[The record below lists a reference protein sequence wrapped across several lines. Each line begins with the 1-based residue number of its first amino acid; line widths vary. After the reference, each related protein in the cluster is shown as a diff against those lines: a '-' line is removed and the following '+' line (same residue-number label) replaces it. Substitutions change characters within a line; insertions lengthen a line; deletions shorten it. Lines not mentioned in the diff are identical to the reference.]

1 MRVLSEPTRLCFVPL
16 PSTRTLLPPS
26 EPGVCNI
33 PSNRLLRRGLSVVS
47 PIFFDL
53 QLLRRGINFVILSLR
68 YHVVPHGIYRL
79 RRMISAKMTDITHN
93 NTPHIIER
101 PSRPCSLPSFQFR
114 FWTSSPVHIPSVLYE
129 NEACASPPNISCFA
143 EAHQRKATPIAID
156 RVDCCLYS
164 CICSLHLGPLCIRIL
179 SFLQNIEKS
188 WGGGAA
194 FSARRKNEGP
204 REVSKPIDPFAR
216 GASASIFCRRLVLIP
231 TWKLR
236 RRLSLHAYLD
246 FRTRL
251 PEQIRR
257 NNP

>member
-1 MRVLSEPTRLCFVPL
+1 MKQAKCISIQSSLSGRVARHIRKQHIFCHILHGIIFFFVRVLSEPTRLCFVPL

-68 YHVVPHGIYRL
+68 YHVVPHDIYHL
-79 RRMISAKMTDITHN
+79 RRMISAKMTDIAHN

-143 EAHQRKATPIAID
+143 EAHQRK
-156 RVDCCLYS
+156 
-164 CICSLHLGPLCIRIL
+164 G
-179 SFLQNIEKS
+179 
-188 WGGGAA
+188 
-194 FSARRKNEGP
+194 
-204 REVSKPIDPFAR
+204 
-216 GASASIFCRRLVLIP
+216 
-231 TWKLR
+231 
-236 RRLSLHAYLD
+236 HANCH
-246 FRTRL
+246 R
-251 PEQIRR
+251 
-257 NNP
+257 